1 MKEHK
6 ATALSYRKDDFAP
19 RVLARGIGSTA
30 DALCRIAARSGIPV
44 VESADLADSLSTL
57 DPFDDIP
64 EQYWV
69 AVAEILRFVY
79 ETRGKNELH

>member
-6 ATALSYRKDDFAP
+6 AAALSYREGDHEP

-30 DALCRIAARSGIPV
+30 DALCRIASRSGVPV
-44 VESADLADSLSTL
+44 VESSDLADSLSAL
-57 DPFDDIP
+57 DPFDDVP
-64 EQYWV
+64 EEYWV

-79 ETRGKNELH
+79 ETRGENELH